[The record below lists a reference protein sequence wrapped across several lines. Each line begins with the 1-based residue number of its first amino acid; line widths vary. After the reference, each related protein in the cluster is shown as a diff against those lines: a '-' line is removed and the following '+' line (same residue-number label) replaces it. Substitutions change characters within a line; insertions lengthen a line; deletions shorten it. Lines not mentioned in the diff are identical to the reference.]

1 MDGYGWVLTREV
13 ADDDSC
19 GIVLYVGK
27 KRLGEVSHL
36 QTRKRKVAVSSLAVF
51 YLAQLIIPLERFFSC
66 LTYS

>member
-1 MDGYGWVLTREV
+1 MMTRVVLCYMSV
-13 ADDDSC
+13 
-19 GIVLYVGK
+19 